1 MQLGRSK
8 LSRILGFLVQ
18 ESHQGLIGAD
28 ILAEAPARSSLEHG
42 RLFNRRRRHHGRRR
56 KGFFRKLGESLAKPF
71 IKAGKKVKGAVG
83 KVGDAF
89 KKIFGKKRWQWR
101 RVEQLIPSGKVE
113 TQQNALGCMS
123 FDELTITGEMKVS
136 KMTRTRK
143 RTTQEK
149 DCIITGINAG
159 IALDSVNSKVDFL
172 WPRDSHDQRVHLK
185 GTIDISGCIILENI
199 AITKSKL
206 TIKSDTSVESG
217 CLVGGNSAFLALTS
231 RLTFHAVRLQGNIVI
246 SGCATL
252 QDLIFEGTSHITYTQ
267 SVCVIHGNHAA
278 VAFATDTSQVMLS
291 PGVKL
296 TGRVNIYG
304 CIELQDLQIRTGTL
318 TLKKHASPE
327 FRCVVSGTASIALTS
342 NLQILAVTFGAEVVI
357 VGCVGFQELT
367 ITDGS
372 MNLETA
378 TTGCAIYGK
387 NASVAFATEKSQVV
401 FLPGMKLTGR
411 VNIYGCIE
419 LQDLQIRT
427 GTLTLK
433 KHASPEFRCVV
444 SGTASIALTSNLQIP
459 AVTFGAEVVIVGCVG
474 FQELTIT
481 DGSMNLEAATTG
493 CAIYGKNASVAFAT
507 EKSQVVFLPG
517 MKLTGR
523 VNIYGCIELQDLQIR
538 TGTLTLKKHASP
550 EFRCVVSG
558 TASIALT
565 SNLQILAVT
574 FGAEV
579 VIVGCVGF
587 QELTITDGSIHIEPA
602 QSDCVI
608 HGNGATMAFATDT
621 SQLMLFPAVK
631 LTGRVNIYGC
641 IELQDLQIRT
651 GTLTVKQD
659 ASPESPC
666 VVNGVDA
673 SIAFASDFQFPAV
686 KLEGAVEISDC
697 VVFRDLTITSGS
709 ITVKKDLSETGDCVI
724 EADDASVELTSRLT
738 FPSTSIR
745 LEGTLEI
752 TGCIRLQDILITP
765 GGITF
770 SNDASGNTGCVVH
783 AHDNVSLELTS
794 DNSRVSFFSATLDG
808 TIDIP
813 ECVIL
818 QDLTIAAGSVE
829 LKRDASAKFLCV
841 VSGKDASVAVN
852 SQLVLPS
859 VKLEGTVDIVGCVIL
874 QELAI
879 AGSLTLK
886 KDPTSTF
893 RCLVTGTNASIAL
906 TSQVKFR
913 SVQFDGIIVISGC
926 DILQDLS
933 IRQGEVTLMS
943 SNIGCEVLGQGAV
956 IEFTRSFRVQNLRLS
971 GGIDFTSCGSFY
983 NLKITRVTFTK
994 GGAGNYGCVVEG
1006 EDASVVALPDTSRV
1020 DFEKV
1025 ELRGSLDFS
1034 TCVSAKDIKIHE
1046 ARVVF
1051 QGCDRQSCMKITGDF
1066 SQEGGS
1072 TSFRQCRHG
1081 GMNAS
1086 GSVMLQNSAA
1096 MMFDRCG
1103 STRSQGGAL
1112 HTTGAR
1118 LRLGCC

>member
-18 ESHQGLIGAD
+18 ESHEGLLGAD
-28 ILAEAPARSSLEHG
+28 ILAEAPARSFLEHD
-42 RLFNRRRRHHGRRR
+42 RWSNRRRRRR
-56 KGFFRKLGESLAKPF
+56 
-71 IKAGKKVKGAVG
+71 GKKPWK
-83 KVGDAF
+83 
-89 KKIFGKKRWQWR
+89 WR
-101 RVEQLIPSGKVE
+101 GVEKLIPSGKVE
-113 TQQNALGCMS
+113 TQQNAMGCMS
-123 FDELTITGEMKVS
+123 LDELTITGQMKVS

-143 RTTQEK
+143 RKREEK
-149 DCIITGINAG
+149 DCIITGMNAG
-159 IALDSVNSKVDFL
+159 IALDSVNSKVDFR
-172 WPRDSHDQRVHLK
+172 WPRDSRDQKVQLT

-217 CLVGGNSAFLALTS
+217 CL
-231 RLTFHAVRLQGNIVI
+231 
-246 SGCATL
+246 
-252 QDLIFEGTSHITYTQ
+252 D
-267 SVCVIHGNHAA
+267 
-278 VAFATDTSQVMLS
+278 
-291 PGVKL
+291 
-296 TGRVNIYG
+296 
-304 CIELQDLQIRTGTL
+304 
-318 TLKKHASPE
+318 
-327 FRCVVSGTASIALTS
+327 
-342 NLQILAVTFGAEVVI
+342 
-357 VGCVGFQELT
+357 CVGFQELT
-367 ITDGS
+367 ITEGS
-372 MNLETA
+372 MNLEAATA
-378 TTGCAIYGK
+378 GCAIHGK
-387 NASVAFATEKSQVV
+387 NAFVAFATEKSQVV

-411 VNIYGCIE
+411 TVIPGCFE
-419 LQDLQIRT
+419 LQELRIRT

-433 KHASPEFRCVV
+433 KHASPQLRCVV
-444 SGTASIALTSNLQIP
+444 SGTASIALTSKLQIP
-459 AVTFGAEVVIVGCVG
+459 AAVTFKREVDIFGCVG

-481 DGSMNLEAATTG
+481 E
-493 CAIYGKNASVAFAT
+493 
-507 EKSQVVFLPG
+507 
-517 MKLTGR
+517 
-523 VNIYGCIELQDLQIR
+523 
-538 TGTLTLKKHASP
+538 
-550 EFRCVVSG
+550 
-558 TASIALT
+558 
-565 SNLQILAVT
+565 
-574 FGAEV
+574 
-579 VIVGCVGF
+579 
-587 QELTITDGSIHIEPA
+587 GSIHIEPA

-608 HGNGATMAFATDT
+608 HGNGATVAFATDT

-631 LTGRVNIYGC
+631 LTGRVNIHGC

-666 VVNGVDA
+666 LVNGVDA

-709 ITVKKDLSETGDCVI
+709 ITVKNDLSETGDCVI
-724 EADDASVELTSRLT
+724 EADDASVELISRLT

-783 AHDNVSLELTS
+783 AHDDVSFKFTS

-808 TIDIP
+808 MIDIP

-818 QDLTIAAGSVE
+818 QDLTIDAGSVE
-829 LKRDASAKFLCV
+829 LKRDESAKFLCV
-841 VSGKDASVAVN
+841 VSGKNASVAIN
-852 SQLVLPS
+852 SQLVLAS

-943 SNIGCEVLGQGAV
+943 SNTGCEVLGQGAV
-956 IEFTRSFRVQNLRLS
+956 IEFTRSFHVQSLRLS
-971 GGIDFTSCGSFY
+971 GGIEFTSCGSFY

-1020 DFEKV
+1020 DFEEV

-1046 ARVVF
+1046 SSVVF
-1051 QGCDRQSCMKITGDF
+1051 QGCDRQSCMKVIGDF

-1081 GMNAS
+1081 GMKAS

-1103 STRSQGGAL
+1103 SMGSQGGAL

-1118 LRLGCC
+1118 LRLDAGSRVEVRSCIASKGGGIFAASNFSLESEGHLNFTDCWAEDGGAFFGQGFAKLSGNISVLNSSSRFGGACSLQSGGQGRNTCRLQPCICDPDNGGPQVDPIVLWRAFGSLLILSRSRSYRLGSDINGTNLGIKVAAVTTTLNLQSRAAGEGHFEGPGILFHKLSESTLPVIGAAAITSSSSTKVTIKALVSG